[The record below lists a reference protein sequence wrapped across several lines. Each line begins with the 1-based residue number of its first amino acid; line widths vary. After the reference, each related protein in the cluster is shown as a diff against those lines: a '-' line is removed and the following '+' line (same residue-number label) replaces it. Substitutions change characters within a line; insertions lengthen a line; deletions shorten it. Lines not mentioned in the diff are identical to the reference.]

1 MRDLKDTIDMRY
13 FSPMVLQAV
22 PTDNF
27 EVYAYMNDGHVH
39 FFDVKP
45 LLKQGTVF
53 EPLEDIDTFKSTI
66 TVMNETVAWDLGGN
80 RDVTKCIDLD
90 PHILFESAVV
100 KDPLEKS

>member
-13 FSPMVLQAV
+13 FSPMVLQVV

-45 LLKQGTVF
+45 LLENGTVF
-53 EPLEDIDTFKSTI
+53 EPLKDIETFKKTI
-66 TVMNETVAWDLGGN
+66 TVMNETVAWDLDGN
-80 RDVTKCIDLD
+80 RDVTNCIDLD
-90 PHILFESAVV
+90 PCTLFESAIV